1 MPDEELGGHDGM
13 AKYVLT
19 KEFKELNIGLAIDE
33 GLASPDEVIPLFYG
47 ERNVFWVTFKCMG
60 KLQKYWQFYKQ
71 CHRVLLRPS
80 VLTTH
85 RLAYLCCLASVM
97 LV

>member
-33 GLASPDEVIPLFYG
+33 GLASPDEVIPVFYG

-60 KLQKYWQFYKQ
+60 KLQKYSQFYKQ
-71 CHRVLLRPS
+71 CHKVFIILSIYGTERSRS
-80 VLTTH
+80 W
-85 RLAYLCCLASVM
+85 
-97 LV
+97 